1 MIPVEPRLLTAAQ
14 QFLHLQ
20 RNPLCPGDGTLHAG
34 GLAWRFA
41 LRPTPLSRE
50 YGVRIDYHQGQVPDV
65 FVEDPD
71 LTLLAGDRTLPHVY
85 SQKPTRLCLY
95 LPRAFEWRDWMRLD
109 ETIVPWIAIWLFYFE
124 EWLTSNA
131 WKGGGE
137 HPDHPRSRRRRP
149 GRR

>member
-1 MIPVEPRLLTAAQ
+1 MIPVEPRPLTAAQ
-14 QFLHLQ
+14 QFLHLHH
-20 RNPLCPGDGTLHAG
+20 NPLCPGDGTLHAG
-34 GLAWRFA
+34 RLGWRFA

-50 YGVRIDYHQGQVPDV
+50 YTARIDYHQGQVPRV

-71 LTLLAGDRTLPHVY
+71 LTLLAGDRRLPHVY
-85 SQKPTRLCLY
+85 SQKPTCLCLY

-124 EWLTSNA
+124 EWLISNE

-137 HPDHPRSRRRRP
+137 HPDLPRSRHRRL